1 MIEKGK
7 EEMNVQINIYVLI
20 RQRILFFK

>member
-1 MIEKGK
+1 MIEKGR

-20 RQRILFFK
+20 R